1 MNSLEPALIQNY
13 LSQFLM
19 SHGVFFH
26 PRLVALSFGQGHD
39 VLTLSLIEDPLVFIQ
54 HMVEEASPLTL
65 HKIENN
71 IIMTLFLATSISL
84 KT

>member
-1 MNSLEPALIQNY
+1 M
-13 LSQFLM
+13 
-19 SHGVFFH
+19 
-26 PRLVALSFGQGHD
+26 
-39 VLTLSLIEDPLVFIQ
+39 LTLSLIEDPLVFIQ

-71 IIMTLFLATSISL
+71 IIMTLFLATTISL